1 MTDEN
6 KGFEDGSTKVVHTA
20 AESLKL
26 NAVLK
31 TKDGNPWKGNAKG
44 LRMAYTDGYG
54 PQTLQ
59 LHGGKFKADGLKIAA
74 NKAIWDTA
82 NALLPEV
89 KEFMM
94 DDDDEVEA
102 PKVTITFTKKGGY
115 WDATNLQ
122 KGHVGNAGTFK
133 AGVDPAAAPSGG
145 SGGGGYNPAGAII
158 GKIENWALEITIANK
173 PAKGKVTLEDVRDTL
188 KGFDADLV
196 AEINELATGVY
207 EEAYSNK
214 KPAAKVN
221 EPEEAD
227 DDDIP
232 LEDVAEELDDV
243 PY

>member
-44 LRMAYTDGYG
+44 LRLSYTDGYG
-54 PQTLQ
+54 PQVLQ

-82 NALLPEV
+82 NALLPDV

-94 DDDDEVEA
+94 DDEDELEA
-102 PKVTITFTKKGGY
+102 PKVTITFVKKDGF
-115 WDATNLQ
+115 WDTTNLE

-133 AGVDPAAAPSGG
+133 AGQDTSKPAQS
-145 SGGGGYNPAGAII
+145 GGGYNPAGQII
-158 GKIENWALEITIANK
+158 GKIENWAMQITIANK
-173 PAKGKVTLEDVRDTL
+173 PAKGKVTLEAILETL
-188 KGFDADLV
+188 EDFDPELISK
-196 AEINELATGVY
+196 INEAATNVY
-207 EEAYSNK
+207 DVAYGKTSKPEAK
-214 KPAAKVN
+214 
-221 EPEEAD
+221 EPEPADEDDLPDDEED
-227 DDDIP
+227 DDT
-232 LEDVAEELDDV
+232 